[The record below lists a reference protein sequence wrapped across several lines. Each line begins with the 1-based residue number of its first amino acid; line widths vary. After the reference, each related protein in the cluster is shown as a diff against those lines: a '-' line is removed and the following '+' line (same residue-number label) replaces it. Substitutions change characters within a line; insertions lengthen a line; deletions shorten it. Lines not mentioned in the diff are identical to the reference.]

1 MKLTNRKKL
10 YMLVTNDKYELPVCV
25 RDTLRELAEAA
36 GVKYHSLLCTK
47 CRKSKI
53 KVFGLWCKIVEV
65 NLS

>member
-47 CRKSKI
+47 
-53 KVFGLWCKIVEV
+53 
-65 NLS
+65 

>member
-36 GVKYHSLLCTK
+36 GIKYHSLLRTK
-47 CRKSKI
+47 CRNSKV
-53 KVFGLWCKIVEV
+53 KVFGRWCKIVEV
-65 NLS
+65 KLS

>member
-1 MKLTNRKKL
+1 MNVMQRAAAIGRLQEMVER
-10 YMLVTNDKYELPVCV
+10 LPDGSFD
-25 RDTLRELAEAA
+25 RLRELAEAA

-65 NLS
+65 KLS